1 MRKKEK
7 KKKRKHNILVVHKR
21 MVVVNKKNIVDK
33 KNIVGQKCIPGL
45 FCVGNMTFFM
55 FCIMSL
61 FIVYLLYQQKQNII
75 VITSPSPSPSP
86 SLSSLGN
93 NNNKDNDPLSNA
105 YLPPLRNN
113 RDSRP
118 VTVPTQAFDTK
129 YQQIGILTRNNNNN
143 HHNEILPLMGKR
155 KMTSRY
161 KWQYYTISSGTGG
174 NGNLQTKLP
183 VSVKGKSC
191 TGEYGCDEIY
201 NNDTVYVEGFK
212 DVFVAT
218 IYENNTFEY
227 IP

>member
-1 MRKKEK
+1 MNMDKM
-7 KKKRKHNILVVHKR
+7 N
-21 MVVVNKKNIVDK
+21 MNKKININPGK
-33 KNIVGQKCIPGL
+33 KCIPGL
-45 FCVGNMTFFM
+45 FCVGNMTLFM

-61 FIVYLLYQQKQNII
+61 FIVYLLYRQNGSNVI
-75 VITSPSPSPSP
+75 VITQPPSHLPASS
-86 SLSSLGN
+86 SSLGN
-93 NNNKDNDPLSNA
+93 NNNENNDPLSNA

-113 RDSRP
+113 NNFIKP
-118 VTVPTQAFDTK
+118 KPIPTQSFDTN
-129 YQQIGILTRNNNNN
+129 YQQMGILTRNNSN

-161 KWQYYTISSGTGG
+161 KWQYYTISSGH
-174 NGNLQTKLP
+174 GNLQTKLP

-201 NNDTVYVEGFK
+201 NNDSVYVEGFK

>member
-1 MRKKEK
+1 M
-7 KKKRKHNILVVHKR
+7 N
-21 MVVVNKKNIVDK
+21 MNKKININPGK
-33 KNIVGQKCIPGL
+33 KCIPGL
-45 FCVGNMTFFM
+45 FCVGNMTLFM

-61 FIVYLLYQQKQNII
+61 FIVYLLYRQNGSNVI
-75 VITSPSPSPSP
+75 VITQPPSPLPASS
-86 SLSSLGN
+86 SSLGN
-93 NNNKDNDPLSNA
+93 NNNENNDPLSNA

-113 RDSRP
+113 NNFIKP
-118 VTVPTQAFDTK
+118 KPIPTQSFDTN
-129 YQQIGILTRNNNNN
+129 YQQMGILTRNNSN

-161 KWQYYTISSGTGG
+161 KWQYYTISSGH
-174 NGNLQTKLP
+174 GNLQTKLP

-201 NNDTVYVEGFK
+201 NNDSVYVEGFK

>member
-1 MRKKEK
+1 M
-7 KKKRKHNILVVHKR
+7 N
-21 MVVVNKKNIVDK
+21 MNKKININPGK
-33 KNIVGQKCIPGL
+33 KCIPGL
-45 FCVGNMTFFM
+45 FCVGNMTLFM

-61 FIVYLLYQQKQNII
+61 FIVYLLYRQNGSNVI
-75 VITSPSPSPSP
+75 VITQPPSHLPASS
-86 SLSSLGN
+86 SSLGN
-93 NNNKDNDPLSNA
+93 NNNENNDPLSNA

-113 RDSRP
+113 NNFIKP
-118 VTVPTQAFDTK
+118 KPIPTQSFDTN
-129 YQQIGILTRNNNNN
+129 YQQMGILTRNNSN

-161 KWQYYTISSGTGG
+161 KWQYYTISSGH
-174 NGNLQTKLP
+174 GNLQTKLP

-201 NNDTVYVEGFK
+201 NNDSVYVEGFK

>member
-1 MRKKEK
+1 MAKMNMTKMNTKTNMEK
-7 KKKRKHNILVVHKR
+7 ININPGK
-21 MVVVNKKNIVDK
+21 
-33 KNIVGQKCIPGL
+33 KCIPGL
-45 FCVGNMTFFM
+45 FCVGNMTLFM

-61 FIVYLLYQQKQNII
+61 FIVFLLYRQNEPNVI
-75 VITSPSPSPSP
+75 VITQPPFSSSSF
-86 SLSSLGN
+86 SLGN
-93 NNNKDNDPLSNA
+93 NKNNDNDTLSNA

-113 RDSRP
+113 NPSLTPKP
-118 VTVPTQAFDTK
+118 VPDTN
-129 YQQIGILTRNNNNN
+129 YQQIGILTRSNNNNN
-143 HHNEILPLMGKR
+143 HNEILPLMGKR

-161 KWQYYTISSGTGG
+161 KWQYYTISSGH
-174 NGNLQTKLP
+174 GNLQTKLP
-183 VSVKGKSC
+183 ISVKGKSC

>member
-1 MRKKEK
+1 
-7 KKKRKHNILVVHKR
+7 
-21 MVVVNKKNIVDK
+21 MVKMNMNKMNLDK
-33 KNIVGQKCIPGL
+33 KININPGKKCIPGL
-45 FCVGNMTFFM
+45 FCVGNMTLFM

-61 FIVYLLYQQKQNII
+61 FIVFLLYRQNEPNVI
-75 VITSPSPSPSP
+75 VINSPSPSSSP
-86 SLSSLGN
+86 SSLGN
-93 NNNKDNDPLSNA
+93 NNNNHNHNPNPNNDPLSNA

-113 RDSRP
+113 NPSLKTNP
-118 VTVPTQAFDTK
+118 ITTQ
-129 YQQIGILTRNNNNN
+129 YQQMGILTRNNSN

-161 KWQYYTISSGTGG
+161 KWQYYTISSSH
-174 NGNLQTKLP
+174 GNLQTKLP

>member
-1 MRKKEK
+1 
-7 KKKRKHNILVVHKR
+7 
-21 MVVVNKKNIVDK
+21 MVKMNMGKINMDK
-33 KNIVGQKCIPGL
+33 KININPGKKCIPGL
-45 FCVGNMTFFM
+45 FCVGNMTLFM

-61 FIVYLLYQQKQNII
+61 IIVYLLYRQNGSNVI
-75 VITSPSPSPSP
+75 VITQPPSPLPASS
-86 SLSSLGN
+86 SSLGN
-93 NNNKDNDPLSNA
+93 NNINNENNDPLSNA

-113 RDSRP
+113 NNFIKP
-118 VTVPTQAFDTK
+118 KPIPTQSFDTN
-129 YQQIGILTRNNNNN
+129 YQQIGILTRNNSN

-161 KWQYYTISSGTGG
+161 KWQYYTISSGH
-174 NGNLQTKLP
+174 GNLQTKLP

-201 NNDTVYVEGFK
+201 NNDSVYVEGFK

>member
-1 MRKKEK
+1 MGKM
-7 KKKRKHNILVVHKR
+7 N
-21 MVVVNKKNIVDK
+21 MNMDK
-33 KNIVGQKCIPGL
+33 KININPGKKCIPGL
-45 FCVGNMTFFM
+45 FCVGNMTLFM

-61 FIVYLLYQQKQNII
+61 FIVFLLYRQNEPNVI
-75 VITSPSPSPSP
+75 VINSSPSPSPSP
-86 SLSSLGN
+86 SSSLGN
-93 NNNKDNDPLSNA
+93 NNKNNDPLSNA
-105 YLPPLRNN
+105 YLPPLRNIN
-113 RDSRP
+113 PSLNP
-118 VTVPTQAFDTK
+118 KPIPTQSFDTN
-129 YQQIGILTRNNNNN
+129 YQQIGILTRNNSN

-161 KWQYYTISSGTGG
+161 KWQYYTISSGH
-174 NGNLQTKLP
+174 GNLQTKLP

-201 NNDTVYVEGFK
+201 NNDSVYVEGFK

>member
-1 MRKKEK
+1 MAKMNMTKMNMTK
-7 KKKRKHNILVVHKR
+7 MNINPGK
-21 MVVVNKKNIVDK
+21 
-33 KNIVGQKCIPGL
+33 KCIPGL
-45 FCVGNMTFFM
+45 FCVGNMTLFM

-61 FIVYLLYQQKQNII
+61 FIVFLLYRQNEPNVI
-75 VITSPSPSPSP
+75 VINSPSPSPSISP
-86 SLSSLGN
+86 SSSLGN
-93 NNNKDNDPLSNA
+93 NNDPLSNA

-113 RDSRP
+113 NNNNNFIKP
-118 VTVPTQAFDTK
+118 IPTQSFDTN
-129 YQQIGILTRNNNNN
+129 YQQIGILTRNSNND

-161 KWQYYTISSGTGG
+161 KWQYYTISSGH
-174 NGNLQTKLP
+174 GNLQTKLP

>member
-1 MRKKEK
+1 MGKMSK
-7 KKKRKHNILVVHKR
+7 VVATGKN
-21 MVVVNKKNIVDK
+21 VVATGKNE
-33 KNIVGQKCIPGL
+33 KCIPGL

-55 FCIMSL
+55 FGIMSL
-61 FIVYLLYQQKQNII
+61 FIVYLLYRQNDNVII
-75 VITSPSPSPSP
+75 IQSPSPSSPSP
-86 SLSSLGN
+86 LLLSPSSSLGN
-93 NNNKDNDPLSNA
+93 NHNNDPLSNA

-113 RDSRP
+113 NNTIIAKP
-118 VTVPTQAFDTK
+118 MPTQSFDTA
-129 YQQIGILTRNNNNN
+129 YQQVGILTRNNNNNN

-161 KWQYYTISSGTGG
+161 KWQYYTISSGH
-174 NGNLQTKLP
+174 GNLQTKLP

>member
-1 MRKKEK
+1 MNTDKM
-7 KKKRKHNILVVHKR
+7 NINTGK
-21 MVVVNKKNIVDK
+21 
-33 KNIVGQKCIPGL
+33 KCIPGL
-45 FCVGNMTFFM
+45 FCVGNMTLFM

-61 FIVYLLYQQKQNII
+61 FIVYLLYRQNGSNVI
-75 VITSPSPSPSP
+75 VITQPPSPLPASS
-86 SLSSLGN
+86 SSLGN
-93 NNNKDNDPLSNA
+93 NNNENNDPLSNA

-113 RDSRP
+113 NNFIKP
-118 VTVPTQAFDTK
+118 KPIPTQSFDTN
-129 YQQIGILTRNNNNN
+129 YQQIGILTRNNSN

-161 KWQYYTISSGTGG
+161 KWQYYTISSGH
-174 NGNLQTKLP
+174 GNLQTKLP

-201 NNDTVYVEGFK
+201 NNDSVYVEGFK

>member
-1 MRKKEK
+1 MGKM
-7 KKKRKHNILVVHKR
+7 NAD
-21 MVVVNKKNIVDK
+21 KNINPGK
-33 KNIVGQKCIPGL
+33 KCIPGL

-61 FIVYLLYQQKQNII
+61 CIVYLLYRQNGSNVI
-75 VITSPSPSPSP
+75 VITPPISSSSPASS
-86 SLSSLGN
+86 SLTSLGN
-93 NNNKDNDPLSNA
+93 NNINNDNDPLSNA

-113 RDSRP
+113 NNFIKP
-118 VTVPTQAFDTK
+118 IPTQSFDTN
-129 YQQIGILTRNNNNN
+129 YQQIGILTRNNSN

-183 VSVKGKSC
+183 ISVKGKSC